1 MQRSNPN
8 RPDEE
13 AVTAAIASAIARKKG
28 AGMAEQDQGL
38 GEITPEQFA
47 QLVKDASDEDIL
59 AALRGVGTEQ
69 TLDRIFDGMQQRFQP
84 DKAQGVDAVIQFVVT
99 DEGAEHPY
107 SVTIKDGKCEAGRGA
122 SEDPK
127 VTLTTDLLSFAKL
140 VGGQAQGPQL
150 FMSGKLKISG
160 DLMFSAR
167 IMSFF
172 DAPTA

>member
-1 MQRSNPN
+1 
-8 RPDEE
+8 
-13 AVTAAIASAIARKKG
+13 
-28 AGMAEQDQGL
+28 MADQQSQGL

-47 QLVKDASDEDIL
+47 QLVKDSSDEDIL

-69 TLDRIFDGMQQRFQP
+69 TLDRIFEGMQQRFRP
-84 DKAQGVDAVIQFVVT
+84 DKAQGVDAVIQFVIT
-99 DEGAEHPY
+99 DEDAEHPY
-107 SVTIKDGKCEAGRGA
+107 SVTIKDGKCQAGREA

-150 FMSGKLKISG
+150 FMSGKLKIAG

-167 IMSFF
+167 IMNFF